1 METLCSEMSWS
12 HCEVFTV
19 SMRLVVL
26 ELLTLVCT
34 QWTISKVSGRAG
46 VGKGWPL
53 LARTLDEQIQLSG
66 ARTESSIF

>member
-19 SMRLVVL
+19 SARLVVL
-26 ELLTLVCT
+26 ELLTPVCT

-46 VGKGWPL
+46 VGRGWSFP
-53 LARTLDEQIQLSG
+53 ARTFDDQTQPSG